1 MAKFV
6 DWLKKPFKP
15 KKQTNMFKM
24 ITVSNDSFFVYNGK
38 IYQSDIVRACL
49 RPYTKA
55 MGKTVAKHIREQI
68 AQDGERDVSVN
79 PDAYM
84 KFLLEEP
91 NPYMTYQKLIEKMA
105 ASLKLNGNAF
115 ALIIRDENGVPR
127 ELYPLP
133 ANGATTE
140 WISENEL
147 GVHFYFANG
156 QNPIFRYSD
165 LIHLRGDYYEHDI
178 LGDSIAE
185 SLIPLMEC
193 IGTMDHGIIQAIKNS
208 GIVRWLLNVS
218 GGIRPEDLKEYA
230 RKFAENYLN
239 IEGNNS
245 VGVAAVDSKATAQQI
260 EPKDYVP
267 NAALQDRQKERV
279 MELFNTNEEILE
291 SKESADVW
299 NSYFEHEIEPDIVQ
313 LATELS
319 RKLFNR
325 RQRAFG
331 NKIIV
336 EAYNLAHAS
345 YEQKL
350 QLREMVDRGALTP
363 NEWRA
368 VFNLSPVPG
377 GDAVIRRLDTAVVN
391 QIKNLANRIQGKDPE
406 TDQQLIATINRL
418 IEGREKNAEQKQ
430 SAGSDAV
437 QA

>member
-1 MAKFV
+1 MANFM
-6 DWLKKPFKP
+6 DWLTKPFKT
-15 KKQTNMFKM
+15 KKTSNMFKM
-24 ITVSNDSFFVYNGK
+24 ITAATDSFFVYNGK

-55 MGKTVAKHIREQI
+55 MGKTLAKHIRESI
-68 AQDGERDVSVN
+68 TDSGETEVLVN
-79 PDAYM
+79 PDASM

-91 NPYMTYQKLIEKMA
+91 NPYMTYQKMVEKMA
-105 ASLKLNGNAF
+105 VNLKLNGNAF
-115 ALIIRDENGVPR
+115 ALIIRDGNGIPR

-133 ANGATTE
+133 AQGAMTE

-156 QNPIFRYSD
+156 SDPVFRYSD

-193 IGTMDHGIIQAIKNS
+193 VGTIDKGIKDAIKNS
-208 GIVRWLLNVS
+208 SIIRWLLKVS
-218 GGIRPEDLKEYA
+218 GGSRPEDLKKYGET
-230 RKFAENYLN
+230 FAENYLS
-239 IEGNNS
+239 IEKSNS
-245 VGVAAVDSKATAQQI
+245 LGVAVTDAKATATQV

-267 NAALQDRQKERV
+267 NASLIDRQKERV
-279 MELFNTNEEILE
+279 LELFNTNDEILQ
-291 SKESADVW
+291 SKESADTW

-313 LATELS
+313 LSTEMT

-331 NKIIV
+331 NRIV
-336 EAYNLAHAS
+336 IESSNLAHAS

-350 QLREMVDRGALTP
+350 ALREMVDRGALTP

-368 VFNLSPVPG
+368 VFNLAPVQG

-391 QIKNLANRIQGKDPE
+391 QIRNLANRIQGKDPE
-406 TDQQLIATINRL
+406 TDQQLIQTINRL
-418 IEGREKNAEQKQ
+418 IEGREDNGK
-430 SAGSDAV
+430 
-437 QA
+437 